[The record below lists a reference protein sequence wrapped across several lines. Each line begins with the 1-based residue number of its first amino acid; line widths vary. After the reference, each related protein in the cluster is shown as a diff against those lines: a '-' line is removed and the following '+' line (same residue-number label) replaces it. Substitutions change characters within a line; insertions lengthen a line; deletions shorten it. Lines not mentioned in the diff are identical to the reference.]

1 MTAVI
6 SDSSR
11 EARGP
16 TSPAE
21 RPAERVAAL
30 GREEGRQIV
39 GNLLRRAQRGAGG
52 VVLVDG
58 EPGIG
63 KTLLLRES
71 VDAAAER
78 GFSLA
83 AAAADQVGSA
93 IPFFTL
99 RTALREPFTAPSDEE
114 PGHDDPD
121 MSAWPTRARTLLEQR
136 AANAPVL
143 VALDD
148 LHWAS
153 PGTMAALR
161 ALPTDLRRR
170 PIVWLLARTAGSAPA
185 ADHLFG
191 LLEKDGAVRVTLGPL
206 DHDAVVAM
214 LSRALGGTPDQAME
228 DLARTA
234 AGNPGLVTELIAG
247 LREEQGVNVS
257 GGRAVLASSGLPQR
271 VRRLAQ
277 KRLSGLSPLG
287 RQLLVT
293 AAMLGP
299 GFRLEDAAEMLG
311 ETPATLLPAV
321 EETLNAAIIA
331 AADHT
336 FAFRHELLRRAIGEL
351 IPRPARTALHH
362 QYGEI
367 LLARG
372 EPADQAATHLLLA
385 AHRSDRP
392 SLARLDQAAER
403 TRTAA
408 PQVTADLTTR
418 ALELTPS
425 ADRAA
430 LPRAVAA
437 VEALTAAGRLD
448 QAARIADDLLA
459 RPLPT
464 AAEYRLRCAISA
476 VASAAG
482 RPREAAEQAQLVLA
496 QADLPAD
503 LRDLAL
509 TAHLQALC
517 SPCDGRC
524 EGQCDGP
531 CDGRCDE
538 QAGQAADAVL
548 AAPGRHDDHVATAAL
563 ITRALVTWESG
574 RVGDGLEL
582 LRHAARQDTGISL
595 DARHSQPLL
604 MLAAALIDLRELDEA
619 KGLLRA
625 AASPVPRNIPAD
637 AALCLLRGRVHL
649 VAGRLAEATAD
660 AQAALAAAAA
670 LGAHGY
676 AATGHS
682 LLAAINL
689 RRGDIAAAA
698 GHVAARPVADP
709 QFPDLYAYPE
719 VVTVQ
724 ARIIEA
730 RDGAVAALGHLRQ
743 LCAGLPSRAGFLA
756 RDPALPAWLAR
767 AALAA
772 GDTDLAARVAE
783 AARSLAQAHPGHP
796 AMAAAAAHCQG
807 IASQD
812 PACLSDAA
820 RRYPDPWAR
829 ASAAEDL
836 GVLHRTWDH
845 RDQAVHALEE
855 ALAGYR
861 EAQADRD
868 QARVRRRL
876 RMLGV
881 RARHWSAGTAGPL
894 TGWDSLTRAEQAVA
908 RLVAQGLNNKQVGAR
923 LYISEHTVAHH
934 LRQAFRKLSIA
945 SRVELARIVIER
957 TADAA

>member
-6 SDSSR
+6 SDSLR
-11 EARGP
+11 EARGR

-21 RPAERVAAL
+21 RPSERVTAL
-30 GREEGRQIV
+30 GREVERQIV
-39 GNLLRRAQRGAGG
+39 RNLLRRAQQGAGG

-78 GFSLA
+78 GFTLA
-83 AAAADQVGSA
+83 VAASDQVGSA
-93 IPFFTL
+93 IPFFAL
-99 RTALREPFTAPSDEE
+99 RTALREPFTAPSDED
-114 PGHDDPD
+114 PGHNDPVVT
-121 MSAWPTRARTLLEQR
+121 AWPIRARSLLEQR
-136 AANAPVL
+136 AATAPVL

-153 PGTMAALR
+153 SGTMAALR
-161 ALPTDLRRR
+161 TLPTDLRHR
-170 PIVWLLARTAGSAPA
+170 PIVWLLARSTGSPSA
-185 ADHLFG
+185 ADYLFD

-214 LSRALGGTPDQAME
+214 LSRAWGATPDQALE

-234 AGNPGLVTELIAG
+234 AGNPGLVAELIAG
-247 LREEQGVNVS
+247 LRDEQGVNVAS
-257 GGRAVLASSGLPQR
+257 GHAVLASSRLPRR

-277 KRLSGLSPLG
+277 KRLGRLSPQG

-293 AAMLGP
+293 AATLGP
-299 GFRLEDAAEMLG
+299 GFRLEDATEMLG
-311 ETPATLLPAV
+311 VTPATLLPAV
-321 EETLNAAIIA
+321 EETRNAAIVA
-331 AADHT
+331 AVDHRFT
-336 FAFRHELLRRAIGEL
+336 FRHELLRRAIGEL

-362 QYGEI
+362 QYGEL

-372 EPADQAATHLLLA
+372 ESTDRAAAHLLLA
-385 AHRSDRP
+385 AHPSDRP

-425 ADRAA
+425 ADPAA

-437 VEALTAAGRLD
+437 VEALTAAGRVD
-448 QAARIADDLLA
+448 KAERIADDLLA
-459 RPLPT
+459 RPLPPT
-464 AAEYRLRCAISA
+464 AEYRLRCALSA

-482 RPREAAEQAQLVLA
+482 RPRDAAEHAELVLA
-496 QADLPAD
+496 QSDLPSD

-509 TAHLQALC
+509 TAHLQAL
-517 SPCDGRC
+517 SGQRDGQR
-524 EGQCDGP
+524 D
-531 CDGRCDE
+531 
-538 QAGQAADAVL
+538 GQAADAIL
-548 AAPGRHDDHVATAAL
+548 AAPGRHDGHVATAAL
-563 ITRALVTWESG
+563 VTRALVTWESG
-574 RVGDGLEL
+574 QIGHSLKL
-582 LRHAARQDTGISL
+582 LRNASRQDTGISL

-604 MLAAALIDLRELDEA
+604 MLAAALIDLRQLDEA
-619 KGLLRA
+619 ADLLRA

-637 AALCLLRGRVHL
+637 AALCLLRARVHL
-649 VAGRLAEATAD
+649 TVGRLAEATAD

-676 AATGHS
+676 AATGHTM
-682 LLAAINL
+682 LAAINL

-698 GHVAARPVADP
+698 GHIFARPVADP
-709 QFPDLYAYPE
+709 QFADLYAYAE
-719 VVTVQ
+719 AVTMR
-724 ARIIEA
+724 ARVIEA

-743 LCAGLPSRAGFLA
+743 LCAGLPSRSGLLA

-767 AALAA
+767 VALAA
-772 GDTDLAARVAE
+772 GDQELAARVAD
-783 AARSLAQAHPGHP
+783 AGSALAQAHPEHQSLG
-796 AMAAAAAHCQG
+796 AASAHCQG
-807 IASQD
+807 IAYHD
-812 PACLSDAA
+812 PACLSEAA
-820 RRYPDPWAR
+820 KRHADPWAR

-836 GVLHRTWDH
+836 GVLHCVQH
-845 RDQAVHALEE
+845 HPDQAVRDLKE

-876 RMLGV
+876 RKLGV

-908 RLVAQGLNNKQVGAR
+908 RVVAQGLNNKEVGAR

-945 SRVELARIVIER
+945 SRVELARIVIEQA
-957 TADAA
+957 TDAA